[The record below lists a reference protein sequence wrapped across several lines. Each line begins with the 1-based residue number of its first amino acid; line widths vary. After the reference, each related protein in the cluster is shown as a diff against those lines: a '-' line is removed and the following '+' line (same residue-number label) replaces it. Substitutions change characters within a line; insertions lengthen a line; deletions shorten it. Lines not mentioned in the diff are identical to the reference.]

1 MTRMLRIAI
10 LAAGI
15 GVLPAAAPFLPP
27 AHAEQG
33 WKEEF
38 EAVCGRTDA
47 AMTLGREE
55 LKDLVARCDRLK
67 EKIESEEESTRKVY
81 LRRLKSCRD
90 LYLFVLDTR
99 KPE

>member
-1 MTRMLRIAI
+1 MLRISV

-15 GVLPAAAPFLPP
+15 GILSAAALVLSP
-27 AHAEQG
+27 ARADQG
-33 WKEEF
+33 WMGEF

-47 AMTLGREE
+47 AMTLSTEE

-67 EKIESEEESTRKVY
+67 ERIESEEESTRKIY
-81 LRRLKSCRD
+81 LRRLKSCKD